1 MILRIVKIVSPGK
14 NAYPNYDFSHHA
26 CFYYDSAFKE
36 WLKRYKFMGDVRL
49 AGTFAKQLQIIQQ
62 EFSDYQI
69 CPIPLATARLKERG
83 FNQVIEMLRVAK
95 IPYSQLLTR
104 SDHSL
109 PQSQKTRQERLK
121 TTQPFKLAVVPTIIK
136 GKKVLLVDDVYTT
149 GQTLFHAASCLL
161 PHAPE
166 KIRTFSLAR

>member
-1 MILRIVKIVSPGK
+1 MNRCSYCQKQVIRNLKISEILGLGKILPQICEDCSNLFRPINKQQSCRTCQKELPGDITYCEDCIAWK

-83 FNQVIEMLRVAK
+83 FN
-95 IPYSQLLTR
+95 
-104 SDHSL
+104 
-109 PQSQKTRQERLK
+109 
-121 TTQPFKLAVVPTIIK
+121 
-136 GKKVLLVDDVYTT
+136 
-149 GQTLFHAASCLL
+149 
-161 PHAPE
+161 
-166 KIRTFSLAR
+166 